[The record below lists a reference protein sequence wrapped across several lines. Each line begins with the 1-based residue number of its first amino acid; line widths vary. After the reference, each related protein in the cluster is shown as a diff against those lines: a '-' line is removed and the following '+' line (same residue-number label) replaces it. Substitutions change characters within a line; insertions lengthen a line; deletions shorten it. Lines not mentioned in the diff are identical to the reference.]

1 MLHHIGQTGQA
12 HAGEQDEQAQVP
24 LAEEP
29 VQGGRPGKDVAD
41 FGQLR
46 GLHRDAGNGQP
57 VGRSIFGAG
66 EAQQVEHHGEAQ
78 QADGPGGHEP
88 ADFLGPV
95 QVAQEDP
102 QHQEQGQSQHHAEE
116 LLEQGGGIG
125 GGGHRQGE
133 GGQEEGDGLHLKA
146 YPAQGAEGE
155 EVQPHHPRQQQ
166 EGERDHHRG
175 VLPLADGEL
184 ECGEGLEHGEEHQP
198 QPGGHGPHGPPPL
211 AALSLF
217 LRREGE
223 QHGLHP
229 ADAHHVAVLDGG
241 GALHRPAVY
250 RHATLGAQVVG
261 RPGVVRLANQG
272 GVLPGYHRIVENHVG
287 VAAPAENVLPVG
299 QRLLSP
305 VGQGQVGPHL
315 RQTGHGEQ
323 GADRPYENEQG
334 QHREQKAHRR
344 GEPGPDLGIGGHP
357 VQQLLHPPT
366 SFSLEYTAV

>member
-1 MLHHIGQTGQA
+1 MAQSPDNQEGDKEDGGGAEVAHIGQTGQA

-198 QPGGHGPHGPPPL
+198 QPGGHGPFPPERGGAARSPPRRCPPRRRTGRGRSPPPACRL
-211 AALSLF
+211 PSRPPWSPGRRPSRCRPPGESGRRAA
-217 LRREGE
+217 
-223 QHGLHP
+223 
-229 ADAHHVAVLDGG
+229 
-241 GALHRPAVY
+241 
-250 RHATLGAQVVG
+250 
-261 RPGVVRLANQG
+261 
-272 GVLPGYHRIVENHVG
+272 
-287 VAAPAENVLPVG
+287 
-299 QRLLSP
+299 
-305 VGQGQVGPHL
+305 
-315 RQTGHGEQ
+315 
-323 GADRPYENEQG
+323 
-334 QHREQKAHRR
+334 
-344 GEPGPDLGIGGHP
+344 GIP
-357 VQQLLHPPT
+357 QD
-366 SFSLEYTAV
+366 S